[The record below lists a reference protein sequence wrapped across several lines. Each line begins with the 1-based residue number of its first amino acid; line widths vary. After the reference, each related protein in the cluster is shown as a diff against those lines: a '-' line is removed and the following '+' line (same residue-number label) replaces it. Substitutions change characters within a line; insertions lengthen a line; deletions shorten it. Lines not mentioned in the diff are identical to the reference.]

1 MIDEAQ
7 LLFVRMRDAL
17 EELMKRPAVAAMRAN
32 YVDGVLDGNI
42 DDDNAITVAL
52 ECLKDA
58 APFIDSEGRF
68 RNIPAT
74 PPPNPKRLLCCSCG
88 EVLKPY
94 WNLYSVWT
102 CQTSQC
108 TYRGVLT
115 THGLEPLK

>member
-17 EELMKRPAVAAMRAN
+17 EGLLALPKSIAATGLPSDDGRVIDEDNKRQLAQF
-32 YVDGVLDGNI
+32 
-42 DDDNAITVAL
+42 
-52 ECLKDA
+52 CLKDA

-68 RNIPAT
+68 RNIPAM
-74 PPPNPKRLLCCSCG
+74 PANPKRLLCCRCG

-102 CQTSQC
+102 CQTSRC